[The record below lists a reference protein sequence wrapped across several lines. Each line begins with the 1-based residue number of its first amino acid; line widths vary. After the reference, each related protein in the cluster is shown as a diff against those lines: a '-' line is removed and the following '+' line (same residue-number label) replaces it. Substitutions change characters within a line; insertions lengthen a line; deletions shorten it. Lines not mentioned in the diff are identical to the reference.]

1 MNFDPVKVAFWTK
14 HLQNWPLSGLSLTDY
29 CRQQAIGY
37 STFYT
42 WRKRLG
48 SATVDTT
55 VVDMSATAS
64 EPPIKVKVSKP
75 KPLTSVASVS
85 DKPSLKPL
93 QLVPVSIAM
102 TAKPPDIVLR
112 SPAGWQVTIAGSVE
126 FSDLAHLL
134 RLIP

>member
-14 HLQNWPLSGLSLTDY
+14 HLQNWPLSGLSLIEY

-48 SATVDTT
+48 SASVDTAVANT
-55 VVDMSATAS
+55 SVDAS
-64 EPPIKVKVSKP
+64 DQPAKAKVIKSKP
-75 KPLTSVASVS
+75 VTSVTSVS
-85 DKPSLKPL
+85 DKTSLKPL

-102 TAKPPDIVLR
+102 TAKSPEIMLR
-112 SPAGWQVTIAGSVE
+112 SPAGWQISIAGSVD

-134 RLIP
+134 RQMP